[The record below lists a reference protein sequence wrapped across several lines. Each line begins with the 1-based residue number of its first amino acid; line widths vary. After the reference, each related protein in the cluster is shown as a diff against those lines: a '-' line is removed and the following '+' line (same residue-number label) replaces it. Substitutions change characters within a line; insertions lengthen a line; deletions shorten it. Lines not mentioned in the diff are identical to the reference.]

1 MKHTLNIPILGFA
14 AYSGTGKTTLL
25 EALIPKLT
33 KAGLRIGM
41 LKHAHHNFDVD
52 QPGKDSHRLR
62 KAGASQMLI
71 SSRNRFALMTET
83 PESESEF
90 DYLLTRFDED
100 KLDVVLVE
108 GCKNIAFPKIE
119 LHREEVGKPW
129 LHPNDENIIAIASDS
144 GELDSELPQMNIN
157 DLEAIAQ
164 FVIQYVQEAKAPKSK
179 EKEAACCDTLSPAFL
194 SVVQGQEKI
203 LSLVNTV
210 SETEACKIEDAYGRV
225 LADHVVSPVNVPQYT
240 NSAMDG
246 YAIRGDDVERESY
259 QVVAKVMAGHAYDK
273 PLEVGQAVKIMT
285 GAPTPING
293 DTVVMREQASKDG
306 DTVTFNGASIKT
318 GQNVRQA
325 GEDLAIGNDVF
336 TAGTRLASP
345 EMGMIASLGF
355 GEANVFRKL
364 KVAVF
369 STGDEVQAPG
379 TEQKANSIYDS
390 NRFTIMGMLE
400 KLGCEI
406 LDFGIL
412 EDNEQLMIEALENA
426 SAQADVVMTS
436 GGVSVGDADYI
447 KLALDKLGQIDFWR
461 INMRPGRPLAF
472 GQINDKPFFG
482 LPGNPVAVMV
492 SFINFVEPALR
503 KMQGEQGWKP
513 LKVSAIATENLRS
526 RQGRTE
532 FSRGIYELDET
543 GRLTVRTTGKQ
554 GSGILRSMSEANCLI
569 EISPAV
575 DTVKAGESV
584 TIIPL
589 QAESRPIQNSKV
601 SMSGLFIDYRKIFQ
615 RDSYGSHH
623 SLHLQRPRQRTDVLV
638 PATPQHSR
646 SSCRSRRYRYH

>member
-25 EALIPKLT
+25 EALLPKLT
-33 KAGLRIGM
+33 EAGLRIGM

-52 QPGKDSHRLR
+52 KPGKDSYRLR

-71 SSRNRFALMTET
+71 ASRNRFALMTET
-83 PESESEF
+83 PEAEAEF
-90 DYLLTRFDED
+90 EYLLTRFDED

-129 LHPNDENIIAIASDS
+129 LYPHDENIIAIASDS
-144 GELDSELPQMNIN
+144 AELDSELPQMNIN
-157 DLEAIAQ
+157 DLDAIAQ
-164 FVIQYVQEAKAPKSK
+164 FVLQYVQDAKAPKSK
-179 EKEAACCDTLSPAFL
+179 EKDAACCDTLSPAFL

-210 SETEACKIEDAYGRV
+210 SEIEACKIENAYGRV
-225 LADHVVSPVNVPQYT
+225 LAEDIISPVNVPQYT

-246 YAIRGDDVERESY
+246 YAIRSDDVDRSSY
-259 QVVAKVMAGHAYDK
+259 QIVAEVMAGHTYDQ

-285 GAPTPING
+285 GAPTPHNG
-293 DTVVMREQASKDG
+293 DTVVMREQASQEG
-306 DTVTFNGASIKT
+306 DKVTFNGANIKA

-325 GEDLAIGNDVF
+325 GEDLAIGSDVF
-336 TAGTRLASP
+336 TVGTRLASP

-472 GQINDKPFFG
+472 GQINNKPFFG

-513 LKVSAIATENLRS
+513 LKVNAIATENLRS

-532 FSRGIYELDET
+532 FSRGIYELDDT

-569 EISPAV
+569 EISPAI

-589 QAESRPIQNSKV
+589 QGRI
-601 SMSGLFIDYRKIFQ
+601 
-615 RDSYGSHH
+615 
-623 SLHLQRPRQRTDVLV
+623 
-638 PATPQHSR
+638 
-646 SSCRSRRYRYH
+646 

>member
-25 EALIPKLT
+25 EALLPKLT
-33 KAGLRIGM
+33 EAGLRIGM

-52 QPGKDSHRLR
+52 KPGKDSYRLR

-71 SSRNRFALMTET
+71 ASRNRFALMTET
-83 PESESEF
+83 PEAEAEF
-90 DYLLTRFDED
+90 EYLLTRFDED

-129 LHPNDENIIAIASDS
+129 LYPHDDNIIAIASDTA
-144 GELDSELPQMNIN
+144 ELDSELPQMNIN
-157 DLEAIAQ
+157 DLDAIAQ
-164 FVIQYVQEAKAPKSK
+164 FVLQYVQDAKAPKSK
-179 EKEAACCDTLSPAFL
+179 EKDAACCDTLSPAFL

-210 SETEACKIEDAYGRV
+210 SGIEACKIENAYGRV
-225 LADHVVSPVNVPQYT
+225 LAEHIISPVNVPQYT

-246 YAIRGDDVERESY
+246 YAIRSDDVDRDSY
-259 QVVAKVMAGHAYDK
+259 QVVAEVMAGHAYDQ

-285 GAPTPING
+285 GAPTPRNG
-293 DTVVMREQASKDG
+293 DTVVMREQASQEG
-306 DTVTFNGASIKT
+306 DKVTFNGSNIKA

-325 GEDLAIGNDVF
+325 GEDLAIGSDVF

-472 GQINDKPFFG
+472 GQINNKPFFG
-482 LPGNPVAVMV
+482 LSGNPVAVMV

-513 LKVSAIATENLRS
+513 LKVNAIATENLRS

-532 FSRGIYELDET
+532 FSRGIYELENT

-569 EISPAV
+569 EISPAI

-589 QAESRPIQNSKV
+589 QGRI
-601 SMSGLFIDYRKIFQ
+601 
-615 RDSYGSHH
+615 
-623 SLHLQRPRQRTDVLV
+623 
-638 PATPQHSR
+638 
-646 SSCRSRRYRYH
+646 

>member
-25 EALIPKLT
+25 EALLPKLT
-33 KAGLRIGM
+33 EAGLRIGM

-52 QPGKDSHRLR
+52 KPGKDSYRLR

-71 SSRNRFALMTET
+71 ASRNRFALMTET
-83 PESESEF
+83 PEAEAEF
-90 DYLLTRFDED
+90 EYLLTRFDED

-129 LHPNDENIIAIASDS
+129 LYPHDDNIIAIASDTA
-144 GELDSELPQMNIN
+144 ELDSELPQMNIN
-157 DLEAIAQ
+157 DLDAIAQ
-164 FVIQYVQEAKAPKSK
+164 FVLQYVQEAKAPKSK
-179 EKEAACCDTLSPAFL
+179 EKDAACCDTLSPAFL

-210 SETEACKIEDAYGRV
+210 SEIEACKIENAYGRV
-225 LADHVVSPVNVPQYT
+225 LAEHIISPVNVPQYT

-246 YAIRGDDVERESY
+246 YAIRSDDVDRDSY
-259 QVVAKVMAGHAYDK
+259 QVVAEVMAGHAYDQ

-285 GAPTPING
+285 GAPTPLNG
-293 DTVVMREQASKDG
+293 NTVVMREQASQEG
-306 DTVTFNGASIKT
+306 DKVTFNGAHIKA

-325 GEDLAIGNDVF
+325 GEDLTIGSDVF

-369 STGDEVQAPG
+369 STGDEVQALG

-472 GQINDKPFFG
+472 GQINNKPFFG

-513 LKVSAIATENLRS
+513 LKVNAIATENLRS

-532 FSRGIYELDET
+532 FSRGIYELDNT

-569 EISPAV
+569 EISPAI

-589 QAESRPIQNSKV
+589 QGRI
-601 SMSGLFIDYRKIFQ
+601 
-615 RDSYGSHH
+615 
-623 SLHLQRPRQRTDVLV
+623 
-638 PATPQHSR
+638 
-646 SSCRSRRYRYH
+646 

>member
-25 EALIPKLT
+25 EALLPKLT
-33 KAGLRIGM
+33 EAGLRIGM

-52 QPGKDSHRLR
+52 KPGKDSYRLR

-71 SSRNRFALMTET
+71 ASRNRFALMTET
-83 PESESEF
+83 PEAEAEF
-90 DYLLTRFDED
+90 EYLLTRFDED

-129 LHPNDENIIAIASDS
+129 LYPHDENIIAIASDS
-144 GELDSELPQMNIN
+144 AELDSELPQMNIN
-157 DLEAIAQ
+157 DLDAIAQ
-164 FVIQYVQEAKAPKSK
+164 FVLQYVQDAKAPKSK
-179 EKEAACCDTLSPAFL
+179 EKDAACCDTLSPAFL

-210 SETEACKIEDAYGRV
+210 SEIEACKIENAYGRV
-225 LADHVVSPVNVPQYT
+225 LAEDIISPVNVPQYT

-246 YAIRGDDVERESY
+246 YAIRSDDVDRSSY
-259 QVVAKVMAGHAYDK
+259 QIVAEVMAGHAYDQ

-285 GAPTPING
+285 GAPTPRNG
-293 DTVVMREQASKDG
+293 DTVVMREQASQEG
-306 DTVTFNGASIKT
+306 DKVTFNGAHIKA

-325 GEDLAIGNDVF
+325 GEDLAIGSDVF

-472 GQINDKPFFG
+472 GQINNKPFFG

-513 LKVSAIATENLRS
+513 LKVNAIATENLRS

-532 FSRGIYELDET
+532 FSRGVYELDDT

-569 EISPAV
+569 EISPAI

-589 QAESRPIQNSKV
+589 QGRI
-601 SMSGLFIDYRKIFQ
+601 
-615 RDSYGSHH
+615 
-623 SLHLQRPRQRTDVLV
+623 
-638 PATPQHSR
+638 
-646 SSCRSRRYRYH
+646 

>member
-25 EALIPKLT
+25 EALLPKLT
-33 KAGLRIGM
+33 DAALRIGM

-144 GELDSELPQMNIN
+144 GELDSDLPQMNIN

-164 FVIQYVQEAKAPKSK
+164 FVIEYVQEAKAPKSK

-259 QVVAKVMAGHAYDK
+259 QVVAEVMAGHAYDQ

-293 DTVVMREQASKDG
+293 DTVVMREQAKQDG

-325 GEDLAIGNDVF
+325 GEDLAIGSDVF

-589 QAESRPIQNSKV
+589 QGRI
-601 SMSGLFIDYRKIFQ
+601 
-615 RDSYGSHH
+615 
-623 SLHLQRPRQRTDVLV
+623 
-638 PATPQHSR
+638 
-646 SSCRSRRYRYH
+646 

>member
-25 EALIPKLT
+25 EALLPKLT
-33 KAGLRIGM
+33 EAGLRIGM

-52 QPGKDSHRLR
+52 KPGKDSYRLR

-71 SSRNRFALMTET
+71 ASRNRFALMTET
-83 PESESEF
+83 PEAEAEF
-90 DYLLTRFDED
+90 EYLLTRFDED

-129 LHPNDENIIAIASDS
+129 LYPHDENIIAIASDS
-144 GELDSELPQMNIN
+144 AELDSELPQMNIN
-157 DLEAIAQ
+157 DLDAIAQ
-164 FVIQYVQEAKAPKSK
+164 FVLQYVQEAKAPKSK
-179 EKEAACCDTLSPAFL
+179 EKDAACCDTLSPAFL

-210 SETEACKIEDAYGRV
+210 SEIEACKIENAYGRV
-225 LADHVVSPVNVPQYT
+225 LAEHIISPVNVPQYT

-246 YAIRGDDVERESY
+246 YAIRSDDVDRDSY
-259 QVVAKVMAGHAYDK
+259 QVVAEVMAGHAYDQ

-285 GAPTPING
+285 GAPTPRNG
-293 DTVVMREQASKDG
+293 DTVVMREQASQEG
-306 DTVTFNGASIKT
+306 DKVTFNGAHIKA

-325 GEDLAIGNDVF
+325 GEDLAIGSDVF

-355 GEANVFRKL
+355 GEVNVFRKL

-472 GQINDKPFFG
+472 GQINNKPFFG

-513 LKVSAIATENLRS
+513 LKVNAIATENLRS

-532 FSRGIYELDET
+532 FSRGIYELDDT

-569 EISPAV
+569 EISPAI

-589 QAESRPIQNSKV
+589 QGRI
-601 SMSGLFIDYRKIFQ
+601 
-615 RDSYGSHH
+615 
-623 SLHLQRPRQRTDVLV
+623 
-638 PATPQHSR
+638 
-646 SSCRSRRYRYH
+646 

>member
-25 EALIPKLT
+25 EALLPKLT
-33 KAGLRIGM
+33 EAGLRIGM

-52 QPGKDSHRLR
+52 KPGKDSYRLR

-71 SSRNRFALMTET
+71 ASRNRFALMTET
-83 PESESEF
+83 PEAEAEF
-90 DYLLTRFDED
+90 EYLLTRFDED

-129 LHPNDENIIAIASDS
+129 LYPHDENIIAIASDS
-144 GELDSELPQMNIN
+144 AELDSELPQMNIN
-157 DLEAIAQ
+157 DLDAIAQ
-164 FVIQYVQEAKAPKSK
+164 FVLQYVQDAKAPKSK
-179 EKEAACCDTLSPAFL
+179 EKDAACCDTLSPAFL
-194 SVVQGQEKI
+194 SVVQGQEKV

-210 SETEACKIEDAYGRV
+210 SEIEACKIENAYGRV
-225 LADHVVSPVNVPQYT
+225 LAEDIISPVNVPQYT

-246 YAIRGDDVERESY
+246 YAIRSDDVDRDSY
-259 QVVAKVMAGHAYDK
+259 QMVAEVMAGHAYDQ

-285 GAPTPING
+285 GAPTPRNG
-293 DTVVMREQASKDG
+293 DTVVMREQASQEG
-306 DTVTFNGASIKT
+306 DKVTFNGAHIKA

-325 GEDLAIGNDVF
+325 GEDLAIGSDVF

-472 GQINDKPFFG
+472 GQINNKPFFG

-513 LKVSAIATENLRS
+513 LKVNAIATENLRS

-532 FSRGIYELDET
+532 FSRGIYELDDT

-569 EISPAV
+569 EISPAI

-589 QAESRPIQNSKV
+589 QGRI
-601 SMSGLFIDYRKIFQ
+601 
-615 RDSYGSHH
+615 
-623 SLHLQRPRQRTDVLV
+623 
-638 PATPQHSR
+638 
-646 SSCRSRRYRYH
+646 

>member
-25 EALIPKLT
+25 EALLPKLT
-33 KAGLRIGM
+33 EAGLRIGM

-52 QPGKDSHRLR
+52 KPGKDSYRLR

-71 SSRNRFALMTET
+71 ASRNRFALMTET
-83 PESESEF
+83 PEAEAEF
-90 DYLLTRFDED
+90 EYLLTRFDED

-129 LHPNDENIIAIASDS
+129 LYPHDENIIAIASDTA
-144 GELDSELPQMNIN
+144 ELDSELPQMNIN
-157 DLEAIAQ
+157 DLDAIAQ
-164 FVIQYVQEAKAPKSK
+164 FVLQYVQDAKAPKSK
-179 EKEAACCDTLSPAFL
+179 EKDAACCDTLSPAFL

-210 SETEACKIEDAYGRV
+210 SEIEACKIENAYGRV
-225 LADHVVSPVNVPQYT
+225 LAEDIISPVNVPQYT

-246 YAIRGDDVERESY
+246 YAIRSDDVDRSSY
-259 QVVAKVMAGHAYDK
+259 QIVAEVMAGHAYDQ

-285 GAPTPING
+285 GAPTPRNG
-293 DTVVMREQASKDG
+293 DTVVMREQASQEG
-306 DTVTFNGASIKT
+306 DKVTFNGAHIKA

-325 GEDLAIGNDVF
+325 GEDLAIGSDVF

-472 GQINDKPFFG
+472 GQINNKPFFG

-492 SFINFVEPALR
+492 SFINFVEPTLR

-513 LKVSAIATENLRS
+513 LKVNAIATENLRS

-532 FSRGIYELDET
+532 FSRGIYELDDT

-569 EISPAV
+569 EISPAI

-589 QAESRPIQNSKV
+589 QGRI
-601 SMSGLFIDYRKIFQ
+601 
-615 RDSYGSHH
+615 
-623 SLHLQRPRQRTDVLV
+623 
-638 PATPQHSR
+638 
-646 SSCRSRRYRYH
+646 

>member
-25 EALIPKLT
+25 EALLPKLT
-33 KAGLRIGM
+33 EAGLRIGM

-144 GELDSELPQMNIN
+144 GELDSDLPQMNIN

-164 FVIQYVQEAKAPKSK
+164 FVIEYVQEAKAPKSK

-259 QVVAKVMAGHAYDK
+259 QVVAEVMAGHAYDQ

-293 DTVVMREQASKDG
+293 DTVVMREQAFQDG
-306 DTVTFNGASIKT
+306 DTVMFNGASIKT

-325 GEDLAIGNDVF
+325 GEDLAIGSDVF

-589 QAESRPIQNSKV
+589 QGRI
-601 SMSGLFIDYRKIFQ
+601 
-615 RDSYGSHH
+615 
-623 SLHLQRPRQRTDVLV
+623 
-638 PATPQHSR
+638 
-646 SSCRSRRYRYH
+646 

>member
-25 EALIPKLT
+25 EALLPKLT
-33 KAGLRIGM
+33 EAGLRIGM

-52 QPGKDSHRLR
+52 KPGKDSYRLR

-71 SSRNRFALMTET
+71 ASRNRYALMTET
-83 PESESEF
+83 PEAEAEF
-90 DYLLTRFDED
+90 EYLLTRFDED

-129 LHPNDENIIAIASDS
+129 LYPHDDNIIAIASDS
-144 GELDSELPQMNIN
+144 AELDSELPQMNIN
-157 DLEAIAQ
+157 DLDAIAQ
-164 FVIQYVQEAKAPKSK
+164 FVLQYVQDAKAPKSK
-179 EKEAACCDTLSPAFL
+179 EKDAACCDTLSPAFL
-194 SVVQGQEKI
+194 SVVQGQEEI

-210 SETEACKIEDAYGRV
+210 SEIEACKIENAYGRV
-225 LADHVVSPVNVPQYT
+225 LAEHIISPVNVPQYT

-246 YAIRGDDVERESY
+246 YAIRSDDVDRDSY
-259 QVVAKVMAGHAYDK
+259 QVVAEVMAGHAYDQ

-285 GAPTPING
+285 GAPTPLNG
-293 DTVVMREQASKDG
+293 DTVVMREQASQEG
-306 DTVTFNGASIKT
+306 DKVTFNGSNIKA

-325 GEDLAIGNDVF
+325 GEDLAIGSDVF

-472 GQINDKPFFG
+472 GQINNKPFFG

-513 LKVSAIATENLRS
+513 LKVNAIATENLRS

-532 FSRGIYELDET
+532 FSRGIYELDDT

-569 EISPAV
+569 EISPAI
-575 DTVKAGESV
+575 DTVKVGESV

-589 QAESRPIQNSKV
+589 QGRI
-601 SMSGLFIDYRKIFQ
+601 
-615 RDSYGSHH
+615 
-623 SLHLQRPRQRTDVLV
+623 
-638 PATPQHSR
+638 
-646 SSCRSRRYRYH
+646 

>member
-25 EALIPKLT
+25 EALLPKLT
-33 KAGLRIGM
+33 EAGLRIGM

-52 QPGKDSHRLR
+52 KPGKDSYRLR

-71 SSRNRFALMTET
+71 ASRNRFALMTET
-83 PESESEF
+83 PEAEAEF
-90 DYLLTRFDED
+90 EYLLTRFDED

-129 LHPNDENIIAIASDS
+129 LYPHDENIIAIASDS
-144 GELDSELPQMNIN
+144 AELDSELPQMNIN
-157 DLEAIAQ
+157 DLDAIAQ
-164 FVIQYVQEAKAPKSK
+164 FVLQYVQDAKAPKSK
-179 EKEAACCDTLSPAFL
+179 EKDAACCDTLSPAFL

-210 SETEACKIEDAYGRV
+210 SEIEACKIENAYGRV
-225 LADHVVSPVNVPQYT
+225 LAEHIISPVNVPQYT

-246 YAIRGDDVERESY
+246 YAIRSDDVDRDSY
-259 QVVAKVMAGHAYDK
+259 QVVAEVMAGHAYDQ

-285 GAPTPING
+285 GAPTPLNG
-293 DTVVMREQASKDG
+293 DTVVMREQASQEG
-306 DTVTFNGASIKT
+306 DKVTFDGANIKA

-325 GEDLAIGNDVF
+325 GEDLAIGSDVF

-472 GQINDKPFFG
+472 GQINNKPFFG

-513 LKVSAIATENLRS
+513 LKVNAIATENLRS

-532 FSRGIYELDET
+532 FSRGIYELDDT

-569 EISPAV
+569 EISPAI

-589 QAESRPIQNSKV
+589 QGRI
-601 SMSGLFIDYRKIFQ
+601 
-615 RDSYGSHH
+615 
-623 SLHLQRPRQRTDVLV
+623 
-638 PATPQHSR
+638 
-646 SSCRSRRYRYH
+646 

>member
-25 EALIPKLT
+25 EALLPKLT
-33 KAGLRIGM
+33 EAGLRIGM

-52 QPGKDSHRLR
+52 KPGKDSYRLR

-71 SSRNRFALMTET
+71 ASRNRFALMTET
-83 PESESEF
+83 PEAEAEF
-90 DYLLTRFDED
+90 EYLLTRFDED

-129 LHPNDENIIAIASDS
+129 LYPHDDNIIAIASDTA
-144 GELDSELPQMNIN
+144 ELDSELPQMNIN
-157 DLEAIAQ
+157 DLDAIAQ
-164 FVIQYVQEAKAPKSK
+164 FVLQYVQDAKAPKSK
-179 EKEAACCDTLSPAFL
+179 EKDAACCDTLSPAFL

-210 SETEACKIEDAYGRV
+210 SGIEACKIENAYGRV
-225 LADHVVSPVNVPQYT
+225 LAEHIISPVNVPQYT

-246 YAIRGDDVERESY
+246 YAIRSDDVDRDSY
-259 QVVAKVMAGHAYDK
+259 QVVAEVMAGHAYDQ

-285 GAPTPING
+285 GAPTPLNG
-293 DTVVMREQASKDG
+293 DTVVMREQASQEG
-306 DTVTFNGASIKT
+306 DKVTFNGAHIKA

-325 GEDLAIGNDVF
+325 GEDLAIGSDVF

-472 GQINDKPFFG
+472 GQINNKPFFG

-513 LKVSAIATENLRS
+513 LKVNAIATENLRS

-532 FSRGIYELDET
+532 FSRGIYELDDT

-569 EISPAV
+569 EISPAI

-589 QAESRPIQNSKV
+589 QGRI
-601 SMSGLFIDYRKIFQ
+601 
-615 RDSYGSHH
+615 
-623 SLHLQRPRQRTDVLV
+623 
-638 PATPQHSR
+638 
-646 SSCRSRRYRYH
+646 

>member
-25 EALIPKLT
+25 EALLPKLT
-33 KAGLRIGM
+33 EAGLRIGM

-52 QPGKDSHRLR
+52 KPGKDSYRLR

-71 SSRNRFALMTET
+71 ASRNRFALMTET
-83 PESESEF
+83 PEAEAEF
-90 DYLLTRFDED
+90 EYLLTRFDED
-100 KLDVVLVE
+100 NLDVVLVE

-129 LHPNDENIIAIASDS
+129 LYPHDENIIAIASDS
-144 GELDSELPQMNIN
+144 AELDSELPQMNIN

-164 FVIQYVQEAKAPKSK
+164 FVIQYVQEAKAPKNK

-210 SETEACKIEDAYGRV
+210 SEIEACKIENAYGRV
-225 LADHVVSPVNVPQYT
+225 LAEHIISPVNVPQYT

-246 YAIRGDDVERESY
+246 YAIRSDDVDRDSY
-259 QVVAKVMAGHAYDK
+259 QVTAEVMAGHAYDQ

-285 GAPTPING
+285 GAPTPLNG
-293 DTVVMREQASKDG
+293 DTVVMREQASQEG
-306 DTVTFNGASIKT
+306 DKVTFNGANIKA

-325 GEDLAIGNDVF
+325 GEDLAIGSDVF

-472 GQINDKPFFG
+472 GQINNKPFFG

-513 LKVSAIATENLRS
+513 LKVNAIATENLRS

-532 FSRGIYELDET
+532 FSRGVYELDDT

-569 EISPAV
+569 EISPAI

-589 QAESRPIQNSKV
+589 QGRI
-601 SMSGLFIDYRKIFQ
+601 
-615 RDSYGSHH
+615 
-623 SLHLQRPRQRTDVLV
+623 
-638 PATPQHSR
+638 
-646 SSCRSRRYRYH
+646 

>member
-25 EALIPKLT
+25 EALLPKLT
-33 KAGLRIGM
+33 EAGLRIGM

-52 QPGKDSHRLR
+52 KPGKDSYRLR

-71 SSRNRFALMTET
+71 ASRNRFALMTET
-83 PESESEF
+83 PEAEAEF
-90 DYLLTRFDED
+90 EYLLTRFDED

-129 LHPNDENIIAIASDS
+129 LYPHDENIIAIASDS
-144 GELDSELPQMNIN
+144 AELDSELPQMNIN
-157 DLEAIAQ
+157 DLDAIAQ
-164 FVIQYVQEAKAPKSK
+164 FVLQYVQDAKAPKSK
-179 EKEAACCDTLSPAFL
+179 EKDAACCDTLSPAFL
-194 SVVQGQEKI
+194 SVVQGQEKV

-210 SETEACKIEDAYGRV
+210 SEIEACKIENAYGRV
-225 LADHVVSPVNVPQYT
+225 LAEDIISPVNVPQYT

-246 YAIRGDDVERESY
+246 YAIRSDDVDRDSY
-259 QVVAKVMAGHAYDK
+259 QVVAEVMAGHAYDQ
-273 PLEVGQAVKIMT
+273 PLQVGQAVKIMT
-285 GAPTPING
+285 GAPTPLNG
-293 DTVVMREQASKDG
+293 DTVVMREQASQEG
-306 DTVTFNGASIKT
+306 DKVTFDGANIKA

-325 GEDLAIGNDVF
+325 GEDLAIGSDVF

-472 GQINDKPFFG
+472 GQINNKPFFG

-513 LKVSAIATENLRS
+513 LKVNAIATENLRS

-532 FSRGIYELDET
+532 FSRGIYELDDS

-569 EISPAV
+569 EISPAI

-589 QAESRPIQNSKV
+589 QGRI
-601 SMSGLFIDYRKIFQ
+601 
-615 RDSYGSHH
+615 
-623 SLHLQRPRQRTDVLV
+623 
-638 PATPQHSR
+638 
-646 SSCRSRRYRYH
+646 

>member
-25 EALIPKLT
+25 EALLPKLT
-33 KAGLRIGM
+33 EAGLRIGM

-52 QPGKDSHRLR
+52 KPGKDSYRLR

-71 SSRNRFALMTET
+71 ASRNRFALMTET
-83 PESESEF
+83 PEAEAEF
-90 DYLLTRFDED
+90 EYLLTRFDED

-129 LHPNDENIIAIASDS
+129 LYPHDENIIAIASDTA
-144 GELDSELPQMNIN
+144 ELDSELPQMNIN
-157 DLEAIAQ
+157 DLDAIAQ
-164 FVIQYVQEAKAPKSK
+164 FVLQYVQEAKAPKSK
-179 EKEAACCDTLSPAFL
+179 EKDAACCDTLSPAFL

-210 SETEACKIEDAYGRV
+210 SEIEACKIENAYGRV
-225 LADHVVSPVNVPQYT
+225 LAEDIISPVNVPQYT

-246 YAIRGDDVERESY
+246 YAIRSDDVDRDSY
-259 QVVAKVMAGHAYDK
+259 QVVAEVMAGHAYDQ

-285 GAPTPING
+285 GAPTPLNG
-293 DTVVMREQASKDG
+293 DTVVMREQASQEG
-306 DTVTFNGASIKT
+306 DKVTFNGSNIKA

-325 GEDLAIGNDVF
+325 GEDLAIGSDVF

-426 SAQADVVMTS
+426 STQADVVMTS

-472 GQINDKPFFG
+472 GQINNKPFFG

-513 LKVSAIATENLRS
+513 LKVNAIATENLRS

-532 FSRGIYELDET
+532 FSRGIYELDDT

-569 EISPAV
+569 EISPAI

-589 QAESRPIQNSKV
+589 QGRI
-601 SMSGLFIDYRKIFQ
+601 
-615 RDSYGSHH
+615 
-623 SLHLQRPRQRTDVLV
+623 
-638 PATPQHSR
+638 
-646 SSCRSRRYRYH
+646 

>member
-25 EALIPKLT
+25 EALLPKLT
-33 KAGLRIGM
+33 EAGLRIGM

-52 QPGKDSHRLR
+52 KPGKDSYRLR

-71 SSRNRFALMTET
+71 ASRNRFALMTET
-83 PESESEF
+83 PEAEAEF
-90 DYLLTRFDED
+90 EYLLTRFDED

-129 LHPNDENIIAIASDS
+129 LYPHDENIIAIASDS
-144 GELDSELPQMNIN
+144 AELDSELPQMNIN
-157 DLEAIAQ
+157 DLDAIAQ
-164 FVIQYVQEAKAPKSK
+164 FVLQYVQDAKAPKSK
-179 EKEAACCDTLSPAFL
+179 EKDAACCDTLSPAFL

-210 SETEACKIEDAYGRV
+210 SEIEACKIENAYGRV
-225 LADHVVSPVNVPQYT
+225 LAEDIISPVNVPQYT

-246 YAIRGDDVERESY
+246 YAIRSDDVDRDSY
-259 QVVAKVMAGHAYDK
+259 QVVAEVMAGHAYDQ
-273 PLEVGQAVKIMT
+273 PLQVGQAVKIMT
-285 GAPTPING
+285 GAPTPLNG
-293 DTVVMREQASKDG
+293 DTVVMREQASQEG
-306 DTVTFNGASIKT
+306 DKVTFNGAHIKA

-325 GEDLAIGNDVF
+325 GEDLAIGSDVF

-345 EMGMIASLGF
+345 EMGMTASLGF

-472 GQINDKPFFG
+472 GQINNKPFFG

-513 LKVSAIATENLRS
+513 LKVNAIATENLRS

-532 FSRGIYELDET
+532 FSRGVYELDAT

-569 EISPAV
+569 EISPAI

-589 QAESRPIQNSKV
+589 QGRI
-601 SMSGLFIDYRKIFQ
+601 
-615 RDSYGSHH
+615 
-623 SLHLQRPRQRTDVLV
+623 
-638 PATPQHSR
+638 
-646 SSCRSRRYRYH
+646 

>member
-25 EALIPKLT
+25 EALLPKLT
-33 KAGLRIGM
+33 EAGLRIGM

-52 QPGKDSHRLR
+52 KPGKDSYRLR

-71 SSRNRFALMTET
+71 ASRNRFALMTET
-83 PESESEF
+83 PEAEAEF
-90 DYLLTRFDED
+90 EYLLTRFDED

-129 LHPNDENIIAIASDS
+129 LYPHDENIIAIASDS

-157 DLEAIAQ
+157 DLDAIAQ
-164 FVIQYVQEAKAPKSK
+164 FVLQYVQDAKAPKSK
-179 EKEAACCDTLSPAFL
+179 EKDAACCDTLSPAFL
-194 SVVQGQEKI
+194 SVIQGQEKI

-210 SETEACKIEDAYGRV
+210 SEIEACKIENAYGRV
-225 LADHVVSPVNVPQYT
+225 LAEDIISPVNVPQYT

-246 YAIRGDDVERESY
+246 YAIRSDDVDRDSY
-259 QVVAKVMAGHAYDK
+259 QVVAEVMAGHAYDQ

-285 GAPTPING
+285 GAPTPLNG
-293 DTVVMREQASKDG
+293 DTVVMREQASQEG
-306 DTVTFNGASIKT
+306 DKVTFNGANIKA

-325 GEDLAIGNDVF
+325 GEDLAIGSDVF

-345 EMGMIASLGF
+345 EMGLIASLGF

-472 GQINDKPFFG
+472 GQINNKPFFG

-513 LKVSAIATENLRS
+513 LKVNAIATENLRS

-569 EISPAV
+569 EISPAI

-589 QAESRPIQNSKV
+589 QGRI
-601 SMSGLFIDYRKIFQ
+601 
-615 RDSYGSHH
+615 
-623 SLHLQRPRQRTDVLV
+623 
-638 PATPQHSR
+638 
-646 SSCRSRRYRYH
+646 

>member
-1 MKHTLNIPILGFA
+1 MKHTLNIPTLGFA

-25 EALIPKLT
+25 EALLPKLT
-33 KAGLRIGM
+33 EAGLRIGM

-52 QPGKDSHRLR
+52 KPGKDSYRLR

-71 SSRNRFALMTET
+71 ASRNRFALMTET
-83 PESESEF
+83 PEAEAEF
-90 DYLLTRFDED
+90 EYLLTRFDED

-129 LHPNDENIIAIASDS
+129 LYPHDENIIAIASDTA
-144 GELDSELPQMNIN
+144 ELDSELPQMNIN
-157 DLEAIAQ
+157 DLDAIAQ
-164 FVIQYVQEAKAPKSK
+164 FVLQYVQDAKAPKSK
-179 EKEAACCDTLSPAFL
+179 EKDAACCDTLSPAFL

-210 SETEACKIEDAYGRV
+210 SEIEACKIENAYGRV
-225 LADHVVSPVNVPQYT
+225 LAEDIISPVNVPQYT

-246 YAIRGDDVERESY
+246 YAIRSDDVDRDSY
-259 QVVAKVMAGHAYDK
+259 QVVAEVMAGHAYDQ

-285 GAPTPING
+285 GAPTPLNG
-293 DTVVMREQASKDG
+293 DTVVMREQASQEG
-306 DTVTFNGASIKT
+306 DKVTFNGSNIKA

-325 GEDLAIGNDVF
+325 GEDLAIGSDVF

-472 GQINDKPFFG
+472 GQINNKPFFG

-513 LKVSAIATENLRS
+513 LKVNAIATENLRS

-532 FSRGIYELDET
+532 FSRGIYELDDT
-543 GRLTVRTTGKQ
+543 SRLTVRTTGKQ

-569 EISPAV
+569 EISPAI

-589 QAESRPIQNSKV
+589 QGRI
-601 SMSGLFIDYRKIFQ
+601 
-615 RDSYGSHH
+615 
-623 SLHLQRPRQRTDVLV
+623 
-638 PATPQHSR
+638 
-646 SSCRSRRYRYH
+646 

>member
-25 EALIPKLT
+25 EALLPKLT
-33 KAGLRIGM
+33 EAGLRIGM

-52 QPGKDSHRLR
+52 KPGKDSYRLR

-71 SSRNRFALMTET
+71 ASRNRFALMTET
-83 PESESEF
+83 PEAEAEF
-90 DYLLTRFDED
+90 EYLLTRFDED

-129 LHPNDENIIAIASDS
+129 LYPHDDNIIAIASDTA
-144 GELDSELPQMNIN
+144 ELDSELPQMNIN
-157 DLEAIAQ
+157 DLDAIAQ
-164 FVIQYVQEAKAPKSK
+164 FVLQYVQDAKAPKSK
-179 EKEAACCDTLSPAFL
+179 EKDAACCDTLSPAFL

-210 SETEACKIEDAYGRV
+210 SGIEACKIENAYGRV
-225 LADHVVSPVNVPQYT
+225 LAEHIISPVNVPQYT

-246 YAIRGDDVERESY
+246 YAIRSDDVNRDSY
-259 QVVAKVMAGHAYDK
+259 QVVAEVMAGHAYDQ

-285 GAPTPING
+285 GAPTPRNG
-293 DTVVMREQASKDG
+293 DTVVMREQASQEG
-306 DTVTFNGASIKT
+306 DKVTFNGSNIKA

-325 GEDLAIGNDVF
+325 GEDLAIGSDVF

-426 SAQADVVMTS
+426 SSQADVVMTS

-472 GQINDKPFFG
+472 GQINNKPFFG

-513 LKVSAIATENLRS
+513 LKVNAIATENLRS

-532 FSRGIYELDET
+532 FSRGIYELDNT

-569 EISPAV
+569 EISPAI

-589 QAESRPIQNSKV
+589 QGRI
-601 SMSGLFIDYRKIFQ
+601 
-615 RDSYGSHH
+615 
-623 SLHLQRPRQRTDVLV
+623 
-638 PATPQHSR
+638 
-646 SSCRSRRYRYH
+646 

>member
-25 EALIPKLT
+25 EALLPKLT
-33 KAGLRIGM
+33 EAGLRIGM

-52 QPGKDSHRLR
+52 KPGKDSYRLR

-71 SSRNRFALMTET
+71 ASRNRFALMTET
-83 PESESEF
+83 PEAEAEF
-90 DYLLTRFDED
+90 EYLLTRFDEN

-129 LHPNDENIIAIASDS
+129 LYPHDENIIAIASDS
-144 GELDSELPQMNIN
+144 AGLDSELPQMNIN
-157 DLEAIAQ
+157 DLDAIAQ
-164 FVIQYVQEAKAPKSK
+164 FVLQYVQDAKAPKSK
-179 EKEAACCDTLSPAFL
+179 EKDAACCDTLSPAFL

-210 SETEACKIEDAYGRV
+210 SEIEACKIENAYGRV
-225 LADHVVSPVNVPQYT
+225 LAEHIISPVNVPQYT

-246 YAIRGDDVERESY
+246 YAIRSDDVDRDSY
-259 QVVAKVMAGHAYDK
+259 QVVAEVMAGHAYDQ

-285 GAPTPING
+285 GAPTPRNG
-293 DTVVMREQASKDG
+293 DTVVMREQASQEG
-306 DTVTFNGASIKT
+306 DKVTFNGAHIKA

-325 GEDLAIGNDVF
+325 GEDLAIGSDVF

-472 GQINDKPFFG
+472 GQINNKPFFG

-513 LKVSAIATENLRS
+513 LKVNAIATENLRS

-532 FSRGIYELDET
+532 FSRGIYELDNT

-569 EISPAV
+569 EISPAI

-589 QAESRPIQNSKV
+589 QGRI
-601 SMSGLFIDYRKIFQ
+601 
-615 RDSYGSHH
+615 
-623 SLHLQRPRQRTDVLV
+623 
-638 PATPQHSR
+638 
-646 SSCRSRRYRYH
+646 

>member
-25 EALIPKLT
+25 EALLPKLT
-33 KAGLRIGM
+33 EAGLRIGM

-52 QPGKDSHRLR
+52 KPGKDSYRLR

-71 SSRNRFALMTET
+71 ASRNRFALMTET
-83 PESESEF
+83 PEAEAEF
-90 DYLLTRFDED
+90 EYLLTRFDED

-129 LHPNDENIIAIASDS
+129 LYPHDDNIIAIASDS
-144 GELDSELPQMNIN
+144 AELDSELPQMNIN
-157 DLEAIAQ
+157 DLDAIAQ
-164 FVIQYVQEAKAPKSK
+164 FVLQYVQDAKAPKSK
-179 EKEAACCDTLSPAFL
+179 EKDAACCDTLSPAFL

-210 SETEACKIEDAYGRV
+210 SEIEACKIENAYGRV
-225 LADHVVSPVNVPQYT
+225 LAEHIISPVNVPQYT

-246 YAIRGDDVERESY
+246 YAIRSDDVDRDSY
-259 QVVAKVMAGHAYDK
+259 QVVAEVMAGHAYDQ

-285 GAPTPING
+285 GAPTPRNG
-293 DTVVMREQASKDG
+293 DTVVMREQASQEG
-306 DTVTFNGASIKT
+306 DKVTFNGAHIKA

-325 GEDLAIGNDVF
+325 GEDLAIGSDVF

-472 GQINDKPFFG
+472 GQINNKPFFG

-513 LKVSAIATENLRS
+513 LKVNAIATENLRS

-532 FSRGIYELDET
+532 FSRGIYELDDS

-569 EISPAV
+569 EISPAI

-589 QAESRPIQNSKV
+589 QGRI
-601 SMSGLFIDYRKIFQ
+601 
-615 RDSYGSHH
+615 
-623 SLHLQRPRQRTDVLV
+623 
-638 PATPQHSR
+638 
-646 SSCRSRRYRYH
+646 

>member
-25 EALIPKLT
+25 EALLPKLT
-33 KAGLRIGM
+33 EAGLRIGM

-52 QPGKDSHRLR
+52 KPGKDSYRLR

-71 SSRNRFALMTET
+71 ASRNRFALMTET
-83 PESESEF
+83 PEAEAEF
-90 DYLLTRFDED
+90 EYLLTRFDED

-129 LHPNDENIIAIASDS
+129 LYPHDENIIAIASDS
-144 GELDSELPQMNIN
+144 AGLDSELPQMNIN
-157 DLEAIAQ
+157 DLDAIAQ
-164 FVIQYVQEAKAPKSK
+164 FVLQYVQDAKAPKSK
-179 EKEAACCDTLSPAFL
+179 EKDAACCDTLSPAFL

-210 SETEACKIEDAYGRV
+210 SEIEACKIENAYGRV
-225 LADHVVSPVNVPQYT
+225 LAEHIISPVNVPQYT

-246 YAIRGDDVERESY
+246 YAIRSDDVDRDSY
-259 QVVAKVMAGHAYDK
+259 QVVAEVMAGHAYDQ

-285 GAPTPING
+285 GAPTPRNG
-293 DTVVMREQASKDG
+293 DTVVMREQASQEG
-306 DTVTFNGASIKT
+306 DKVTFNGSNIKA

-325 GEDLAIGNDVF
+325 GEDLAIGSDVF

-355 GEANVFRKL
+355 GDANVFRKL

-390 NRFTIMGMLE
+390 NRFIIMGMLE

-472 GQINDKPFFG
+472 GQINNKPFFG

-513 LKVSAIATENLRS
+513 LKVNAIATENLRS

-532 FSRGIYELDET
+532 FSRGIYELDDT

-569 EISPAV
+569 EISPAI

-589 QAESRPIQNSKV
+589 QGRI
-601 SMSGLFIDYRKIFQ
+601 
-615 RDSYGSHH
+615 
-623 SLHLQRPRQRTDVLV
+623 
-638 PATPQHSR
+638 
-646 SSCRSRRYRYH
+646 

>member
-25 EALIPKLT
+25 EALLPKLT
-33 KAGLRIGM
+33 EAGLRIGM

-144 GELDSELPQMNIN
+144 GKLDSDLPQMNIN

-210 SETEACKIEDAYGRV
+210 AETEACKIEDAYGRV

-246 YAIRGDDVERESY
+246 YAIRGDDVERERY
-259 QVVAKVMAGHAYDK
+259 QVVAEVMAGHAYDQ

-293 DTVVMREQASKDG
+293 DTVVMREQASQDG
-306 DTVTFNGASIKT
+306 DTVTFNGASIKA

-325 GEDLAIGNDVF
+325 GEDLAIGSDVF

-575 DTVKAGESV
+575 DTVKTGESV

-589 QAESRPIQNSKV
+589 QGRI
-601 SMSGLFIDYRKIFQ
+601 
-615 RDSYGSHH
+615 
-623 SLHLQRPRQRTDVLV
+623 
-638 PATPQHSR
+638 
-646 SSCRSRRYRYH
+646 

>member
-25 EALIPKLT
+25 EALLPKLT
-33 KAGLRIGM
+33 EAGLRIGM

-52 QPGKDSHRLR
+52 KPGKDSYRLR

-71 SSRNRFALMTET
+71 ASRNRFALMTET
-83 PESESEF
+83 PEAEAEF
-90 DYLLTRFDED
+90 EFLLTRFDED
-100 KLDVVLVE
+100 MLDVVLVE

-129 LHPNDENIIAIASDS
+129 LYPNDENIIAIASDG

-164 FVIQYVQEAKAPKSK
+164 FVIQYVQEAKAPKNK

-210 SETEACKIEDAYGRV
+210 SEIEACKIENAYGRV
-225 LADHVVSPVNVPQYT
+225 LAEHIVSPVNVPQYT

-246 YAIRGDDVERESY
+246 YAIRSDDVDRDSY
-259 QVVAKVMAGHAYDK
+259 QVVVEVMAGHAYDQ
-273 PLEVGQAVKIMT
+273 PLDVGQAVKIMT
-285 GAPTPING
+285 GAPTPRNG
-293 DTVVMREQASKDG
+293 DTVVMREQASQEG
-306 DTVTFNGASIKT
+306 DKVTFNGANIKA

-325 GEDLAIGNDVF
+325 GEDLAIGSDVF

-472 GQINDKPFFG
+472 GQINNKPFFG

-513 LKVSAIATENLRS
+513 LKVNAIATENLRS

-532 FSRGIYELDET
+532 FSRGIYELDDT

-569 EISPAV
+569 EISPAI

-589 QAESRPIQNSKV
+589 QGRI
-601 SMSGLFIDYRKIFQ
+601 
-615 RDSYGSHH
+615 
-623 SLHLQRPRQRTDVLV
+623 
-638 PATPQHSR
+638 
-646 SSCRSRRYRYH
+646 

>member
-25 EALIPKLT
+25 EALLPKLT
-33 KAGLRIGM
+33 EAGLRIGM

-52 QPGKDSHRLR
+52 KPGKDSYRLR

-71 SSRNRFALMTET
+71 ASRNRFALMTET
-83 PESESEF
+83 PEAEAEF
-90 DYLLTRFDED
+90 EYLLTRFDED

-129 LHPNDENIIAIASDS
+129 LYPHDENIIAIASDTA
-144 GELDSELPQMNIN
+144 ELDSELPQMNIN
-157 DLEAIAQ
+157 DLDAIAQ
-164 FVIQYVQEAKAPKSK
+164 FVLQYVQEAKAPKSK
-179 EKEAACCDTLSPAFL
+179 EKDAACCDTLSPAFL

-210 SETEACKIEDAYGRV
+210 SEIEASKIENAYGRV
-225 LADHVVSPVNVPQYT
+225 LAEDIISPVNVPQYT

-246 YAIRGDDVERESY
+246 YAIRSDDVDRDSY
-259 QVVAKVMAGHAYDK
+259 QVVAEVMAGHAYYQ
-273 PLEVGQAVKIMT
+273 PLQVGQAVKIMT
-285 GAPTPING
+285 GAPTPRNG
-293 DTVVMREQASKDG
+293 DTVVMREQASQEG
-306 DTVTFNGASIKT
+306 DKVTFNGSNIKA

-325 GEDLAIGNDVF
+325 GEDLAIGSDVF

-472 GQINDKPFFG
+472 GQINNKPFFG

-513 LKVSAIATENLRS
+513 LKVKAIATENLRS

-532 FSRGIYELDET
+532 FSRGIYELDDT

-569 EISPAV
+569 EISPAI

-589 QAESRPIQNSKV
+589 QGRI
-601 SMSGLFIDYRKIFQ
+601 
-615 RDSYGSHH
+615 
-623 SLHLQRPRQRTDVLV
+623 
-638 PATPQHSR
+638 
-646 SSCRSRRYRYH
+646 

>member
-1 MKHTLNIPILGFA
+1 
-14 AYSGTGKTTLL
+14 TLL
-25 EALIPKLT
+25 EALLPKLT
-33 KAGLRIGM
+33 EAGLRIGM

-52 QPGKDSHRLR
+52 KPGKDSYRLR

-71 SSRNRFALMTET
+71 ASRNRFALMTET
-83 PESESEF
+83 PEAEAEF
-90 DYLLTRFDED
+90 EYLLTRFDED

-129 LHPNDENIIAIASDS
+129 LYPHDDNIIAIASDTA
-144 GELDSELPQMNIN
+144 ELDSELPQMNIN
-157 DLEAIAQ
+157 DLDAIAQ
-164 FVIQYVQEAKAPKSK
+164 FVLQYVQDAKAPKSK
-179 EKEAACCDTLSPAFL
+179 EKDAACCDTLSPAFL

-210 SETEACKIEDAYGRV
+210 SEIEACKIENAYGRV
-225 LADHVVSPVNVPQYT
+225 LAEHIVSPVNVPQYT

-246 YAIRGDDVERESY
+246 YAIRSDDVDRDSY
-259 QVVAKVMAGHAYDK
+259 QVVAEVMAGHAYDQ

-285 GAPTPING
+285 GAPTPRNG
-293 DTVVMREQASKDG
+293 DTVVMREQAIQEG
-306 DTVTFNGASIKT
+306 DKVTFNGANIKA

-325 GEDLAIGNDVF
+325 GEDLAIGSDVF
-336 TAGTRLASP
+336 TTGTRLASP

-472 GQINDKPFFG
+472 GQINNKPFFG

-513 LKVSAIATENLRS
+513 LKVNAIATENLRS

-532 FSRGIYELDET
+532 FSRGIYELDDT

-569 EISPAV
+569 EISPAI

-589 QAESRPIQNSKV
+589 QGRI
-601 SMSGLFIDYRKIFQ
+601 
-615 RDSYGSHH
+615 
-623 SLHLQRPRQRTDVLV
+623 
-638 PATPQHSR
+638 
-646 SSCRSRRYRYH
+646 